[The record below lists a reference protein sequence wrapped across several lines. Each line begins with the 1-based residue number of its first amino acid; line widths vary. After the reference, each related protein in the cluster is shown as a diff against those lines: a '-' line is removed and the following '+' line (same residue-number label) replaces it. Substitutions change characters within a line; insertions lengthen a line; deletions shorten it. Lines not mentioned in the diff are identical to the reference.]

1 MNTFLIVILLLSLVA
16 AVLLLVR
23 ANRLKNEA
31 ITRLLKEEQAIV
43 EEERRMFSFL
53 HDLGEAISRED
64 SQTAMY
70 RLIVEGAMK
79 VMESMG
85 GALYLLDGAGRS
97 LVPRHHSDKCVP
109 IVSVP
114 ERIAGMARSNRNALL
129 SFLRLHP
136 VPVGEGLVGD
146 VFAQQKVEFLQ
157 DLVADPR
164 LGGHGGGLHGDT
176 MVMIGPLSSGN
187 RRLGVLALTAPK
199 DGRSYNSNDFEVFRS
214 VVEQCAFALAN
225 AMAHQDA
232 AEKKQ
237 IEMELRSASEIQRI
251 LLPDQAPR
259 MPCFNIAGRNIPAR
273 VLSGDYF
280 DYIPLADGSLG
291 VSIADVSG
299 KGTAAAIITAMCR
312 SALRFS
318 AAAAGCAPPSA
329 TLAAVNRLLYPDI
342 REDMFITMIY
352 LVAAADGS
360 GFTLARAGHNRPL
373 IWRRESGKVETLNS
387 GGLAVGIDKGNV
399 FERVTKDLSF
409 QMATGDTLLLYT
421 DGVNEALDS
430 MGEEFGEERIHQVL
444 ARLAP
449 DGPSAVIDGLISEVD
464 RFCGGRRGH
473 DDITLVVLQKT

>member
-1 MNTFLIVILLLSLVA
+1 
-16 AVLLLVR
+16 
-23 ANRLKNEA
+23 
-31 ITRLLKEEQAIV
+31 
-43 EEERRMFSFL
+43 
-53 HDLGEAISRED
+53 
-64 SQTAMY
+64 MY

-79 VMESMG
+79 VMESTG

-97 LVPRHHSDKCVP
+97 LVPRHHSEKCVP
-109 IVSVP
+109 LVSVP

-136 VPVGEGLVGD
+136 VPVGEDLVGD
-146 VFAQQKVEFLQ
+146 VFAQQKVEIIQ

-164 LGGHGGGLHGDT
+164 LRGHGGSLHGST
-176 MVMIGPLSSGN
+176 TVMIGPMSSGN
-187 RRLGVLALTAPK
+187 RRLGVLALASPK

-251 LLPDQAPR
+251 LLPEQAPQ
-259 MPCFNIAGRNIPAR
+259 MPGFKIAGKNIPAR

-280 DYIPLADGSLG
+280 DYISLADGSLG

-318 AAAAGCAPPSA
+318 AAGCASPSA

-373 IWRRESGKVETLNS
+373 VWRKESGKVETLNS

-399 FERVTKDLSF
+399 FERVTKDLQF
-409 QMATGDTLLLYT
+409 QMAAGDTLLLYT

-430 MGEEFGEERIHQVL
+430 LGEEFGEERIHQVL

-449 DGPSAVIDGLISEVD
+449 QGPTAVIDGLISEVD

>member
-1 MNTFLIVILLLSLVA
+1 MNTFLIVILLLFLVA

-64 SQTAMY
+64 SQSAMY

-79 VMESMG
+79 VMESTG

-97 LVPRHHSDKCVP
+97 LVPRHHSEKCVP
-109 IVSVP
+109 LVSVP

-136 VPVGEGLVGD
+136 VPVGEDLVGD
-146 VFAQQKVEFLQ
+146 VFAQQKVEIIQ

-164 LGGHGGGLHGDT
+164 LRGHGGSLHGST
-176 MVMIGPLSSGN
+176 TVMIGPMSSGN
-187 RRLGVLALTAPK
+187 RRLGVLALTSPK

-251 LLPDQAPR
+251 LLPDQAPQ
-259 MPCFNIAGRNIPAR
+259 MPGFKIAGKNIPAR

-280 DYIPLADGSLG
+280 DYISLADGSLG

-318 AAAAGCAPPSA
+318 AAGCASPSA

-373 IWRRESGKVETLNS
+373 VWRKESGKVETLNS

-399 FERVTKDLSF
+399 FERVTKDLQF
-409 QMATGDTLLLYT
+409 QMAAGDTLLLYT

-430 MGEEFGEERIHQVL
+430 LGEEFGEERIHQVL

-449 DGPSAVIDGLISEVD
+449 QGPAAVIDGLISEVD

>member
-1 MNTFLIVILLLSLVA
+1 MNTVLIVILLLLLVV

-31 ITRLLKEEQAIV
+31 ITRLLREEQAIV
-43 EEERRMFSFL
+43 EEERRMFNFL

-64 SQTAMY
+64 SQSAMY

-79 VMESMG
+79 VMESTG

-97 LVPRHHSDKCVP
+97 LVPRHHSEKCVP
-109 IVSVP
+109 LVSVP
-114 ERIAGMARSNRNALL
+114 ERIAAMARSNRNALL

-136 VPVGEGLVGD
+136 VPVGEDLVGD
-146 VFAQQKVEFLQ
+146 VFAGQKVEILQ
-157 DLVADPR
+157 DLAVDPR
-164 LGGHGGGLHGDT
+164 LGGHGGSLHGGT
-176 MVMIGPLSSGN
+176 TVMIGPLSSGN
-187 RRLGVLALTAPK
+187 RQLGVLAVTAPK
-199 DGRSYNSNDFEVFRS
+199 DGRSYNTNDFEVFRS
-214 VVEQCAFALAN
+214 MVEQCAFALAN

-237 IEMELRSASEIQRI
+237 IEVELRSASEIQRI
-251 LLPDQAPR
+251 LLPEQAPK
-259 MPCFNIAGRNIPAR
+259 MPGFSIAGRNIPAR

-318 AAAAGCAPPSA
+318 SAGCASPAA

-352 LVAAADGS
+352 LTALPDGS

-373 IWRRESGKVETLNS
+373 VWRRASGKVETLNS
-387 GGLAVGIDKGNV
+387 GGLAVGIDKGSV
-399 FERVTKDLSF
+399 FERVTKDLQF
-409 QMATGDTLLLYT
+409 QMAEGDTLLLYT

-430 MGEEFGEERIHQVL
+430 LGEEFGEARIHQVL
-444 ARLAP
+444 ADLAP
-449 DGPSAVIDGLISEVD
+449 QGPAAVIDGLVSAVD

>member
-1 MNTFLIVILLLSLVA
+1 MNTFLIVILLLFLIA
-16 AVLLLVR
+16 AVILLIR

-31 ITRLLKEEQAIV
+31 IARLLKEEQAIV

-64 SQTAMY
+64 SQSAMY

-79 VMESMG
+79 VMESTG
-85 GALYLLDGAGRS
+85 GALYLLDAAGRS
-97 LVPRHHSDKCVP
+97 LVPRHHSEKCVP
-109 IVSVP
+109 IVAVP
-114 ERIAGMARSNRNALL
+114 ERIAGMARSNRNSLL

-136 VPVGEGLVGD
+136 VPVGEDLVGD
-146 VFAQQKVEFLQ
+146 VFAHQKVEILE
-157 DLVADPR
+157 DLIADPR
-164 LGGHGGGLHGDT
+164 LGGHGGSVHGST
-176 MVMIGPLSSGN
+176 TVMIGPLSSGT

-251 LLPDQAPR
+251 LLPEQAPK
-259 MPCFNIAGRNIPAR
+259 MPGFSIAGRNIPAR

-280 DYIPLADGSLG
+280 DYIALADGSLG

-318 AAAAGCAPPSA
+318 SAGCASPSA

-360 GFTLARAGHNRPL
+360 SFTLSRAGHNRPL
-373 IWRRESGKVETLNS
+373 VWRKESGKVEVLNS
-387 GGLAVGIDKGNV
+387 GGLAVGIDKGSV

-409 QMATGDTLLLYT
+409 AMAAGDTLLLYT

-430 MGEEFGEERIHQVL
+430 KGEEFGEERIHQVL
-444 ARLAP
+444 AKLAP
-449 DGPSAVIDGLISEVD
+449 QGPSAVIEGLIREVD
-464 RFCGGRRGH
+464 HFCGGRRGH